1 MIVYSSAK
9 SCVRSSAAVA
19 IACSGLCGRTPQL
32 IIDAA
37 AAYRTASGT
46 FVTFETKGSGVGCS
60 GRSGNLVA
68 QQIGAA
74 APSTI
79 DVAWCGQRRERLA
92 DCDYDRRELGASCL
106 GCRL

>member
-32 IIDAA
+32 ILDAA

-46 FVTFETKGSGVGCS
+46 FVTFETRGSGVGCP

-68 QQIGAA
+68 LRIGAA
-74 APSTI
+74 APPTI
-79 DVAWCGQRRERLA
+79 DVAWCA
-92 DCDYDRRELGASCL
+92 DNGGRGSPIVTTTD
-106 GCRL
+106 